1 LDVIRWG
8 KQHGRQMAIATKEL
22 LQVEQMDVL
31 ADKGYHTGGELME
44 CEYARS
50 IERNNARVMANPN
63 YYRQRQQLAEH
74 PFGTLKRQRGFIF
87 TLMKGKEKVLG
98 EVGLEFI
105 GYNLTRCVSILGF
118 IELCK
123 ALKKC
128 AFIVL
133 NLFER
138 SFLSLFKQLTFKAD
152 KMQIDQDKEII
163 PSYSLE
169 NDFVKLYLSVQF

>member
-1 LDVIRWG
+1 
-8 KQHGRQMAIATKEL
+8 
-22 LQVEQMDVL
+22 
-31 ADKGYHTGGELME
+31 
-44 CEYARS
+44 
-50 IERNNARVMANPN
+50 
-63 YYRQRQQLAEH
+63 
-74 PFGTLKRQRGFIF
+74 
-87 TLMKGKEKVLG
+87 MKGKEKVLG

-128 AFIVL
+128 AFTVL
-133 NLFER
+133 NLVER
-138 SFLSLFKQLTFKAD
+138 SFLGIFRLLSFKNN
-152 KMQIDQDKEII
+152 KMQIDQNKEII

>member
-1 LDVIRWG
+1 
-8 KQHGRQMAIATKEL
+8 
-22 LQVEQMDVL
+22 
-31 ADKGYHTGGELME
+31 
-44 CEYARS
+44 
-50 IERNNARVMANPN
+50 
-63 YYRQRQQLAEH
+63 
-74 PFGTLKRQRGFIF
+74 
-87 TLMKGKEKVLG
+87 MKGKEKVLG

-128 AFIVL
+128 TFIVL
-133 NLFER
+133 NLVER
-138 SFLSLFKQLTFKAD
+138 SFLGPFSLLSFKND

-169 NDFVKLYLSVQF
+169 NDFVKLHLSIQF

>member
-1 LDVIRWG
+1 
-8 KQHGRQMAIATKEL
+8 
-22 LQVEQMDVL
+22 
-31 ADKGYHTGGELME
+31 
-44 CEYARS
+44 
-50 IERNNARVMANPN
+50 
-63 YYRQRQQLAEH
+63 
-74 PFGTLKRQRGFIF
+74 
-87 TLMKGKEKVLG
+87 KGKEKVLG

-128 AFIVL
+128 TFNIL
-133 NLFER
+133 NLVER
-138 SFLSLFKQLTFKAD
+138 SFLGLFRLLSFKND

>member
-1 LDVIRWG
+1 
-8 KQHGRQMAIATKEL
+8 
-22 LQVEQMDVL
+22 
-31 ADKGYHTGGELME
+31 
-44 CEYARS
+44 
-50 IERNNARVMANPN
+50 MANPN

-118 IELCK
+118 IELCN

-128 AFIVL
+128 AFIIP
-133 NLFER
+133 NLVER
-138 SFLSLFKQLTFKAD
+138 SFLRLLRLLSFKND
-152 KMQIDQDKEII
+152 KMQIDQNKEII
-163 PSYSLE
+163 PSYCLE